1 MRCAVTFYCLPGLR
15 RRNPGKKSSLLLVR
29 GSDHG
34 GGGGDRFVRT
44 ESLQ

>member
-1 MRCAVTFYCLPGLR
+1 MRCAITFYSLPGVR

-29 GSDHG
+29 ESDHG

-44 ESLQ
+44 ESMQ